1 MFYAYYTRKGDVMT
15 KIEANRGGRPHSV
28 AAPTIPSPFE
38 SATGFI
44 CVTVDDIIFVV
55 CVCVF
60 LWVACM

>member
-1 MFYAYYTRKGDVMT
+1 MT